1 MTKNRDI
8 RHELEHRI
16 LLLDGGF
23 GTMIQQYGLDEA
35 DYRGKEFAASEKL
48 LRGCNDLLNLTRPET
63 IREIHEKYLQAGSDV
78 ITSNTFNAN
87 SISLAD
93 YGLAAEAYRI
103 NRAGAAIAREAA
115 DAFTARNPQKPR
127 FVGGSMGPTSHTLSM
142 SADVDN
148 PGARAFT
155 FEQLSQAY
163 YNQAR
168 GLMDGGA
175 DLLMLETVFDAL
187 NAKAAAVLIFA
198 GVRIYQQK
206 EAEEKGQSA
215 LPKTEVG
222 KLLAKDLEL
231 EYPGTPTEVV
241 KLFWRLNKCMYNT
254 NMKEKDRKA
263 LYEQQRTLYD
273 EELLQ
278 QKGNSEKDMYEALK
292 KDIQKFDD
300 NKNFISSYIVE
311 EDEKVEYAQ
320 VDGKDEATLIASVLQ
335 TSKKSKTTESY
346 AKYICRKD
354 SEGHWKILGWQQITA
369 KEADGH

>member
-1 MTKNRDI
+1 MDKMTKK
-8 RHELEHRI
+8 I
-16 LLLDGGF
+16 L
-23 GTMIQQYGLDEA
+23 I
-35 DYRGKEFAASEKL
+35 
-48 LRGCNDLLNLTRPET
+48 
-63 IREIHEKYLQAGSDV
+63 V
-78 ITSNTFNAN
+78 
-87 SISLAD
+87 
-93 YGLAAEAYRI
+93 
-103 NRAGAAIAREAA
+103 
-115 DAFTARNPQKPR
+115 
-127 FVGGSMGPTSHTLSM
+127 FVVL
-142 SADVDN
+142 V
-148 PGARAFT
+148 
-155 FEQLSQAY
+155 
-163 YNQAR
+163 
-168 GLMDGGA
+168 
-175 DLLMLETVFDAL
+175 
-187 NAKAAAVLIFA
+187 AAAVLIFA

-241 KLFWRLNKCMYNT
+241 KLFWRLNKCMYNI

-311 EDEKVEYAQ
+311 EDEQVEYAQ

>member
-1 MTKNRDI
+1 MDKMTKK
-8 RHELEHRI
+8 I
-16 LLLDGGF
+16 LIVF
-23 GTMIQQYGLDEA
+23 
-35 DYRGKEFAASEKL
+35 
-48 LRGCNDLLNLTRPET
+48 
-63 IREIHEKYLQAGSDV
+63 V
-78 ITSNTFNAN
+78 I
-87 SISLAD
+87 L
-93 YGLAAEAYRI
+93 
-103 NRAGAAIAREAA
+103 
-115 DAFTARNPQKPR
+115 
-127 FVGGSMGPTSHTLSM
+127 V
-142 SADVDN
+142 
-148 PGARAFT
+148 
-155 FEQLSQAY
+155 
-163 YNQAR
+163 
-168 GLMDGGA
+168 
-175 DLLMLETVFDAL
+175 
-187 NAKAAAVLIFA
+187 AAAVLIFA

-311 EDEKVEYAQ
+311 EDWR
-320 VDGKDEATLIASVLQ
+320 GSPGRSRASCRGRCPHRPLQ
-335 TSKKSKTTESY
+335 RPSLSP
-346 AKYICRKD
+346 CRGGRLL
-354 SEGHWKILGWQQITA
+354 STRRMYRFYGNLRRIRNFPAGRCGHRPLQRLRVSRTA
-369 KEADGH
+369 L

>member
-1 MTKNRDI
+1 MDKMTKK
-8 RHELEHRI
+8 I
-16 LLLDGGF
+16 LIVF
-23 GTMIQQYGLDEA
+23 
-35 DYRGKEFAASEKL
+35 
-48 LRGCNDLLNLTRPET
+48 
-63 IREIHEKYLQAGSDV
+63 V
-78 ITSNTFNAN
+78 I
-87 SISLAD
+87 L
-93 YGLAAEAYRI
+93 
-103 NRAGAAIAREAA
+103 
-115 DAFTARNPQKPR
+115 
-127 FVGGSMGPTSHTLSM
+127 V
-142 SADVDN
+142 
-148 PGARAFT
+148 
-155 FEQLSQAY
+155 
-163 YNQAR
+163 
-168 GLMDGGA
+168 
-175 DLLMLETVFDAL
+175 
-187 NAKAAAVLIFA
+187 AAAVLIFA

-320 VDGKDEATLIASVLQ
+320 VEIGRAHV
-335 TSKKSKTTESY
+335 
-346 AKYICRKD
+346 
-354 SEGHWKILGWQQITA
+354 
-369 KEADGH
+369 